1 MCSAN
6 TLRIVT
12 RGFLGGRSLTKPLTR
27 RPPVSL
33 YTMITR
39 TGGYTY
45 DVGVWDLFII
55 QGPIFCRAVPNPN
68 VAIRN
73 FCIAVE
79 RSAGF
84 TPWEARGVARPA

>member
-1 MCSAN
+1 MFSEYVAN
-6 TLRIVT
+6 RDERVFGWEIAHEAVNATPA
-12 RGFLGGRSLTKPLTR
+12 GFPLHDA
-27 RPPVSL
+27 
-33 YTMITR
+33 
-39 TGGYTY
+39 GGYTY